1 MAPPGTDWQPH
12 RRDRKD
18 PCRGHVLS
26 YIHCSA
32 GKKLKEGRIGFDASH
47 SAGRIGCVVGV
58 WRSKPRPRVP
68 LYLPPQRPG
77 QGPQPTYA
85 TRKLPPPPP
94 ELDKGM
100 GSLPDAVVNAR
111 WIWRTLFCLSSPL
124 PVNMLNITFVGPH
137 PCLALA
143 TIVLSAPLPPS

>member
-12 RRDRKD
+12 TRDQKRI
-18 PCRGHVLS
+18 PVGAVLE
-26 YIHCSA
+26 
-32 GKKLKEGRIGFDASH
+32 KLKEGRIGFDASH
-47 SAGRIGCVVGV
+47 SAGRIGCVVTLVGV

-85 TRKLPPPPP
+85 TRKLPPPP
-94 ELDKGM
+94 EFDKGM

-124 PVNMLNITFVGPH
+124 PVNILNITFVGPH

-143 TIVLSAPLPPS
+143 TIGLSAALPPR

>member
-12 RRDRKD
+12 RRDRKG
-18 PCRGHVLS
+18 PLS
-26 YIHCSA
+26 
-32 GKKLKEGRIGFDASH
+32 GQGGRLDSMRATVRDALG
-47 SAGRIGCVVGV
+47 ACVGV

-85 TRKLPPPPP
+85 TRKLPPPP

-124 PVNMLNITFVGPH
+124 PVNILNITFVGPH

-143 TIVLSAPLPPS
+143 TIGLSAPLPPR